1 MLTLIPVAQCPSELT
16 DGSTKNPPLLQT
28 EADVQSHSA
37 SLGREL
43 GLLDLILTQIL
54 PVVVPDFF
62 V

>member
-1 MLTLIPVAQCPSELT
+1 MAA
-16 DGSTKNPPLLQT
+16 TKNPPLLQT
-28 EADVQSHSA
+28 KADVQSHSA

-43 GLLDLILTQIL
+43 GLLDLILAQIL